1 MRRPTVLPTL
11 LQVAHTVRVSAPT
24 VFDAALGRSSR
35 DRVDARLRSWSSAGV
50 RVTGMQVRVRGT
62 EHVAHDRT
70 YVVMSNHQSNWD
82 IIALYHAFPGRTLRM
97 VAKQEM
103 RKLPILGRAM
113 SDAEFV
119 FVDRG
124 DATRARDA
132 IDLARRKIEDGVSV
146 WIAPEGTRSKDGVL
160 GTFKKG
166 GFHLALSTGTTILPC
181 TVDGT
186 RHVSPPG
193 DFRSRTGVPIEV
205 RFHAPIDPKAYGD
218 ARREALIADV
228 RAAIAS
234 GLPSHLRT

>member
-113 SDAEFV
+113 
-119 FVDRG
+119 
-124 DATRARDA
+124 
-132 IDLARRKIEDGVSV
+132 
-146 WIAPEGTRSKDGVL
+146 
-160 GTFKKG
+160 
-166 GFHLALSTGTTILPC
+166 
-181 TVDGT
+181 
-186 RHVSPPG
+186 
-193 DFRSRTGVPIEV
+193 
-205 RFHAPIDPKAYGD
+205 
-218 ARREALIADV
+218 
-228 RAAIAS
+228 
-234 GLPSHLRT
+234 